1 MKANTAFRFFI
12 TFTVFPFAFCIS
24 LSAQIEAGISYLD
37 KGDLAAAKTAFENSL
52 QGNRTEKVAA
62 EYYLGIWYSSA
73 ENPDLSLEK
82 AYQYAKSSSAAF
94 KELKPGQQE
103 NLKGW
108 QVTSGKLA
116 ALSRNILAQARQ
128 NCSTLKSMPCYESLL
143 ADFELS
149 TAPRREV
156 LREFYPILLTA
167 VSFTNRYE
175 TLAAW
180 MEKYGKEMKTIAPDS
195 YRQLEDKV
203 FESFIAAN
211 GWAAYNDYKTKYPQS
226 VYSKDL
232 AAAKFVQLKT
242 SNAPPADFENFIKN
256 NPNSAFLPFAKAMY
270 QEAPPATPA
279 ISSTNAEYNDH
290 NWNSFEVLQSDF
302 SKDIDA
308 KQWQKALE
316 KAKLYESKL
325 KNNPRYQEM
334 IGMLS
339 ATDRPVK
346 KVPISSK
353 INSTGSEFAPVITA
367 DGETLY
373 FTGKSR
379 KDGVGLE
386 DVFMVKKINGEWAE
400 PQLVEAL
407 SLNKSN
413 DSPLAVTADGNGMF
427 IFRDGALLFS
437 TKTFTGWSEPVA
449 PPFNTGETGN
459 VYDAILSAD
468 GQAFIFVAPNF
479 SNGKDIMI
487 SLKQTDGSWGMPF
500 SIGESINTPQEE
512 RTPFLH
518 PDMKTLYFSSDG
530 HGGFGS
536 LDVFKTTRKDSTWTN
551 WEMPINLGREFNTT
565 GSDWGY
571 VVHKDGQKA
580 FFSTEIGIQEDIFE
594 VDLPQE
600 LRPLP
605 VSTVSGVV
613 KGLKAGESAKVIVRD
628 VTTGKL
634 IGEFTTEPGT
644 NKYFIIV
651 PIGATVAVNIE
662 KDSVISAPVVVNT
675 KEEKNQAIVEDITVV
690 DLSKGC
696 ESSITF
702 KDLLFDTDQYQLK
715 AEFTRYLDEI
725 ALQIANLDCT
735 VVIEG
740 HTDNVGDDNYNLK
753 LSTRRAEA
761 VKHYLISK
769 GCQQSKLKSKGFG
782 EAKPIANNEEEIGKA
797 QNRRVEIRFMN

>member
-1 MKANTAFRFFI
+1 MKSNTALRVLI
-12 TFTVFPFAFCIS
+12 TLTSSFFAFGIS
-24 LSAQIEAGISYLD
+24 LSAQIEAGINYLNQ
-37 KGDLAAAKTAFENSL
+37 GDLAAAKTAFETSL
-52 QGNRTEKVAA
+52 QGKRTEKVAA
-62 EYYLGIWYSSA
+62 GYYLGIWYSSA

-82 AYQYAKSSSAAF
+82 AYEYAKNSSAEF

-103 NLKGW
+103 DLKDW

-128 NCSTLKSMPCYESLL
+128 NCTNLKSVACYENLL
-143 ADFELS
+143 SNFELS

-156 LREFYPILLTA
+156 LREFYPILMA
-167 VSFTNRYE
+167 EVNFTNNHE

-180 MEKYGKEMKTIAPDS
+180 MEKYGKEMKTIAADS
-195 YRQLEDKV
+195 YRKLEDKV
-203 FESFIAAN
+203 FESFITAE
-211 GWAAYNDYKTKYPQS
+211 GWAKYSDYKTTYPQS

-232 AAAKFVQLKT
+232 AAAKFVELKN
-242 SNAPPADFENFIKN
+242 SNASPADFENFVKN
-256 NPNSAFLPFAKAMY
+256 NPNSVFLPFAKAMY
-270 QEAPPATPA
+270 PEAPPAPPTT
-279 ISSTNAEYNDH
+279 SSTNAYSNDPS
-290 NWNSFEVLQSDF
+290 WNSLKLLQSDF

-308 KQWQKALE
+308 KDWQKALA
-316 KAKLYESKL
+316 KAKLYEPQL
-325 KNNPRYQEM
+325 KNNSRYQEM
-334 IGMLS
+334 LGMLS

-346 KVPISSK
+346 KIPISSK
-353 INSTGSEFAPVITA
+353 INSTGSEFAPIITA

-373 FTGKSR
+373 FTGKGR
-379 KDGVGLE
+379 KDGAGLE

-407 SLNKSN
+407 SLSASN
-413 DSPLAVTADGNGMF
+413 DSPLAITADGNGMF
-427 IFRDGALLFS
+427 IFRDGSLLFS
-437 TKTFTGWSEPVA
+437 TKTATGWSEPLA
-449 PPFNTGETGN
+449 PPFNTGNTGN

-468 GQAFIFVAPNF
+468 GQAFIFVIPNF
-479 SNGKDIMI
+479 PNGKDIMI
-487 SLKQTDGSWGMPF
+487 SLKQPDASWGTPF
-500 SIGESINTPQEE
+500 SIGKSINTPQEE

-536 LDVFKTTRKDSTWTN
+536 LDVFKTTRKDSSWTN
-551 WEMPINLGREFNTT
+551 WETPINLGREFNTT

-571 VVHKDGQKA
+571 VVHKDGKKA
-580 FFSTEIGIQEDIFE
+580 FFSTEVGIQEDIFE

-644 NKYFIIV
+644 NKYFIVV

-662 KDSVISAPVVVNT
+662 KDSVISAPVVVDT
-675 KEEKNQAIVEDITVV
+675 KEEKNQDIVEDITVV
-690 DLSKGC
+690 DFSKGC

-725 ALQIANLDCT
+725 ALQVANLDCM

-761 VKHYLISK
+761 VKNYLISK
-769 GCQQSKLKSKGFG
+769 GCQQNKLRSKGFG
-782 EAKPIANNEEEIGKA
+782 ETQPIANNESEAGKA
-797 QNRRVEIRFMN
+797 QNRRVEIRFMK